1 MLRVGME
8 VNERKRE
15 CEESERQLQA
25 DEADVRLIENVG
37 QTIKLMQLPGDS
49 RLTDFGRLRKAS
61 DVTVYTDRGK
71 AADYAFLFDMVVV
84 LCHKPRWL
92 QHRYRFRE
100 AARSVQSKKKAKHW
114 SAHIQAVHS

>member
-8 VNERKRE
+8 VNEQKRE
-15 CEESERQLQA
+15 CEECERQLQSDA
-25 DEADVRLIENVG
+25 ADVRLVENVG

-49 RLTDFGRLRKAS
+49 RLTDFGRLRKAG

-71 AADYAFLFDMVVV
+71 AADYAFLFDMVIV

-100 AARSVQSKKKAKHW
+100 AAR
-114 SAHIQAVHS
+114 